1 MHELKLLKEEKAFQN
16 ALKAEREKVEE
27 ELKCIRDAQDGV
39 LQAEKELCEKRN
51 DEETLRCQ
59 SHAKEIIDEA
69 NKVKEKIILERE
81 AHKNG

>member
-39 LQAEKELCEKRN
+39 LQAEKELCEKKKR
-51 DEETLRCQ
+51 
-59 SHAKEIIDEA
+59 
-69 NKVKEKIILERE
+69 
-81 AHKNG
+81 